1 MAKPI
6 SFGELDFKIVASMDQ
21 TQEKPDPQTPFRI
34 LILGD
39 LSGRGNRGVL
49 EDGRPPGDWRVREV
63 DRDNIDEVLARLRPE
78 IQLPFAGAD
87 LPHISIRFRELDDFH
102 PDKIYARL
110 EVFESLREAR
120 TKIKD
125 PQFSAAIAAAITGE
139 TKPKTEKKPKEQ
151 TAGSAES
158 HPELSGLGGGSLL
171 DQVLDASADRKP
183 VTGGSPATSDWI
195 RFLQDIVRPYLVPDV
210 EPQIEQLTAGIDE
223 GISSL
228 MRRIL
233 HHPDFQA
240 LEAAWRGVDFL
251 VRGLETDEHLK
262 LYVLDISQDELAADL
277 TATDELRNS
286 RLYKLLVE
294 QAVEIPGAEP
304 WALVAGNF
312 TFDRSVAHA
321 ELLGRMAKVAQA
333 AGAPFIAAAHP
344 RLLGC
349 DNLQETPDPDDWN
362 TEIAGDDQQ
371 AWQALRGIPEAAYL
385 GLVLPRFLLRLPYG
399 SETDPTERFEFKEFS
414 AAPIHEQ
421 YLWGNPSFACA
432 FLLGKP
438 FSDYGWDL
446 RPGILQDIG
455 SLPLH
460 VYEEDGETRLK
471 PCAEVL
477 LTEHAAEVI
486 LANGIMPLLSFRDQD
501 MIRLARFQSLA
512 DPPAVLAGR
521 WAETMQ
527 I

>member
-21 TQEKPDPQTPFRI
+21 TREKPDSQTPFRI
-34 LILGD
+34 LIVGD
-39 LSGRGNRGVL
+39 LSGRSNRGVL
-49 EDGRPPGDWRVREV
+49 EDGRPSTDWRVREV

-102 PDKIYARL
+102 PDRIYSRL

-125 PQFSAAIAAAITGE
+125 PKFSAAIAAAITGD
-139 TKPKTEKKPKEQ
+139 TKPKTPKKAEEQ
-151 TAGSAES
+151 TTGGPVP
-158 HPELSGLGGGSLL
+158 HPELSDLTGGSLL
-171 DQVLDASADRKP
+171 DQVLDTSAGRQPDP
-183 VTGGSPATSDWI
+183 GTSPASSDWS
-195 RFLQDIVRPYLVPDV
+195 RFLQDIVRPHLVPNV
-210 EPQIEQLTAGIDE
+210 EPHIEQLLAGVDE
-223 GISSL
+223 GISAL
-228 MRRIL
+228 MRSIL

-251 VRGLETDEHLK
+251 ARGLETDERLK
-262 LYVLDISQDELAADL
+262 LHVLDISQDELAADL
-277 TATDELRNS
+277 TASDELKNT

-312 TFDRSVAHA
+312 TFDRTVAHA
-321 ELLGRMAKVAQA
+321 ELLGRLAKVAQA

-344 RLLGC
+344 HLLGC
-349 DNLQETPDPDDWN
+349 DNLHETPDPEDWKAESDEN
-362 TEIAGDDQQ
+362 DQQ
-371 AWQALRGIPEAAYL
+371 AWETLRGIPEAAYL
-385 GLVLPRFLLRLPYG
+385 GLALPRFLLRLPYG
-399 SETDPTERFEFKEFS
+399 SQTDPTERFEFEETTG
-414 AAPIHEQ
+414 APVHEH
-421 YLWGNPSFACA
+421 YLWANPSIACA
-432 FLLGKP
+432 YLLGKA

-455 SLPLH
+455 NLPLH
-460 VYEEDGETRLK
+460 MYQEDGETRLK

-477 LTEHAAEVI
+477 LTEHAAEAI

-501 MIRLARFQSLA
+501 MVRLARFQSLA
-512 DPPAVLAGR
+512 APPALLAGR